1 MAHHLTTLRSG
12 DVVGLSAAGDPL
24 AERLVLLCLPT
35 PGGGMFDPDPTVTS
49 RWGVHLVA
57 LDRPGYGATPAPGDA
72 GPDALSPGDPSK
84 GGATPGARAT
94 IQRRAD
100 ELAAYLS
107 AAHDDA
113 EQTQAAAYGTAGVV
127 GWGTGGMVAL
137 SLAARHPQLVDRVAV
152 FQTPAPRATGSGS
165 GSGSGSDDEG
175 TPAPTPP
182 FGLDLLGISPG
193 DRLLERPG
201 LRNRLQRMLDEA
213 AAQGGAGAEL
223 DHEALADTSWA
234 DELGAIR
241 ADVKLIYADDAT
253 DAGVD
258 DGHWYRDRIPSS
270 TVVRVSSGGALALVT
285 QWSCILEHVAPDHGG
300 LPEVARHGEPPER
313 ADRRD

>member
-12 DVVGLSAAGDPL
+12 DVLGLSAAGDPL
-24 AERLVLLCLPT
+24 SERLVLLCLPT

-57 LDRPGYGATPAPGDA
+57 LDRPGYGATPV
-72 GPDALSPGDPSK
+72 PDAHAAEA
-84 GGATPGARAT
+84 GAS

-152 FQTPAPRATGSGS
+152 FQTPAPCTAAAGGD
-165 GSGSGSDDEG
+165 GDAGDE
-175 TPAPTPP
+175 PAPTPAP
-182 FGLDLLGISPG
+182 PYGLELLGVSPG
-193 DRLLERPG
+193 DRLLERLG

-213 AAQGGAGAEL
+213 AAQGGAGAQL
-223 DHEALADTSWA
+223 DRAALADSSWA

-241 ADVKLIYADDAT
+241 ADVELIYADDAT
-253 DAGVD
+253 GASID

-270 TVVRVSSGGALALVT
+270 AVVRVSSGGALALVT
-285 QWSCILEHVAPDHGG
+285 QWSRILEHVAPDHGG
-300 LPEVARHGEPPER
+300 LPERTRLGEPSER
-313 ADRRD
+313 GDRPADHRG

>member
-12 DVVGLSAAGDPL
+12 DVLGLSAAGDPL
-24 AERLVLLCLPT
+24 SERLVLLCLPT

-57 LDRPGYGATPAPGDA
+57 LDRPGYGATPAPDA
-72 GPDALSPGDPSK
+72 PAPDALSPGDPSAEAMSPRA
-84 GGATPGARAT
+84 GAT

-113 EQTQAAAYGTAGVV
+113 EQTQAASYGTAGVV

-152 FQTPAPRATGSGS
+152 FQTAAPRRTGSGS
-165 GSGSGSDDEG
+165 GDDAG
-175 TPAPTPP
+175 PPLSPP
-182 FGLDLLGISPG
+182 FRLEMLGISPG

-213 AAQGGAGAEL
+213 SAQGGAGAEL
-223 DHEALADTSWA
+223 DHTALTDTSWA
-234 DELGAIR
+234 DELGGIH
-241 ADVKLIYADDAT
+241 ADVTLIYADDAT
-253 DAGVD
+253 DAGVG

-270 TVVRVSSGGALALVT
+270 SVVRVSSGGALALAT
-285 QWSCILEHVAPDHGG
+285 QWSRILEHVAPDHGG
-300 LPEVARHGEPPER
+300 LPERTRFGEPQER
-313 ADRRD
+313 ADRRG

>member
-12 DVVGLSAAGDPL
+12 DVMGLSAAGDPL
-24 AERLVLLCLPT
+24 SERLVLLCLPT

-57 LDRPGYGATPAPGDA
+57 LDRPGYGATPAPDA
-72 GPDALSPGDPSK
+72 PGPDALSPGDPSK
-84 GGATPGARAT
+84 VKAVPGTRAT

-100 ELAAYLS
+100 DLAAYLS

-152 FQTPAPRATGSGS
+152 FQTPAPRAA
-165 GSGSGSDDEG
+165 GSDDEAA
-175 TPAPTPP
+175 PAPAPP

-213 AAQGGAGAEL
+213 ATQGGAGAEL

-234 DELGAIR
+234 EELGAIR
-241 ADVKLIYADDAT
+241 ADVILIYADDAT
-253 DAGVD
+253 GAGVD

-270 TVVRVSSGGALALVT
+270 SVVRVSSGGALALVT
-285 QWSCILEHVAPDHGG
+285 QWSRILQHVAPDHGG
-300 LPEVARHGEPPER
+300 LPEVAREGQPQER
-313 ADRRD
+313 VDRRG

>member
-24 AERLVLLCLPT
+24 SERLVLLCLPT
-35 PGGGMFDPDPTVTS
+35 PGAGMFDPDPTVTS

-57 LDRPGYGATPAPGDA
+57 LDRPGYGATPAPQGETA
-72 GPDALSPGDPSK
+72 
-84 GGATPGARAT
+84 GARPS

-100 ELAAYLS
+100 DLAAYLS

-113 EQTQAAAYGTAGVV
+113 EQSQAAAYGTAGVV
-127 GWGTGGMVAL
+127 GWGTGGAVAL

-152 FQTPAPRATGSGS
+152 FQTVAPRGPRSDPDDTPPAPQPPYGPELVGVS
-165 GSGSGSDDEG
+165 
-175 TPAPTPP
+175 PT
-182 FGLDLLGISPG
+182 

-201 LRNRLQRMLDEA
+201 LRHRLQRMLDEA
-213 AAQGGAGAEL
+213 ATQGGAGVEL
-223 DHEALADTSWA
+223 DREAIADASWA
-234 DELGAIR
+234 DELGAVR

-258 DGHWYRDRIPSS
+258 DGHWFRERIPSS
-270 TVVRVSSGGALALVT
+270 SVVRVSSGGALALAT
-285 QWSCILEHVAPDHGG
+285 QWSRILEHVAPDHGG
-300 LPEVARHGEPPER
+300 LPERTRLGEHS
-313 ADRRD
+313 A